1 MRVKLF
7 SLLSINS
14 LLLRFPR
21 DYGELTEKVASAVDP
36 IIYDPRVRF
45 RPFRAEQAAG
55 RGSGRIYLNVVFYLQ
70 EQHDHI
76 IEISRA
82 SGTVELRAAAV
93 LLVVLAGSVAL
104 RLDDGVE
111 PFRRAPRGMIIAR
124 ALALG
129 GLVGIDVDRPI
140 VHLDLHHGVH
150 RVLAVT
156 LVAGAGS
163 AGARHDSGLPLAA
176 RADLAVG
183 RALVA
188 LAAEADQIA
197 VAGEVAV
204 LTMHDD
210 VAVTSAEL
218 ADRAF
223 AVCEQI
229 GGLARSK
236 IVA

>member
-1 MRVKLF
+1 MRKIA
-7 SLLSINS
+7 SI
-14 LLLRFPR
+14 
-21 DYGELTEKVASAVDP
+21 VDP
-36 IIYDPRVRF
+36 IIYNPSAYDSADPR
-45 RPFRAEQAAG
+45 FRAERAAG

-82 SGTVELRAAAV
+82 SGTVELRAAV

-111 PFRRAPRGMIIAR
+111 PLHRVPLGMIIARAR

-129 GLVGIDVDRPI
+129 GLVRVDVDRPI
-140 VHLDLHHGVH
+140 VHLDLHRGVH
-150 RVLAVT
+150 RALPSVT

-163 AGARHDSGLPLAA
+163 AGARRDSGLPLAA
-176 RADLAVG
+176 RADLTVG

-197 VAGEVAV
+197 LAGKVAV
-204 LTMHDD
+204 LAVHDD
-210 VAVTSAEL
+210 VAVTPAQF

-229 GGLARSK
+229 RRVS
-236 IVA
+236 